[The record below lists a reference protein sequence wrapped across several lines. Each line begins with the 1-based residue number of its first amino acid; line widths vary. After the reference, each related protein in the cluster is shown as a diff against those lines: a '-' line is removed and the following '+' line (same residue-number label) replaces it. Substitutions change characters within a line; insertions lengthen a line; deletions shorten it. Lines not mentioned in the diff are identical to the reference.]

1 MRTLRNQ
8 NRRYERG
15 QTTILVVVSLA
26 IFLLAFVGL
35 ATDYANFWFN
45 RQAVQ
50 GAADATCQAAG
61 MDLYLY
67 AVGQQTA
74 NMHFIPGAT
83 AVSCNASPMPAPC
96 VIAKYN
102 GFDPT
107 LAANTVQMSF
117 PSTVPNPPPGGAP
130 TGVSYPYVK
139 VDVTTQV
146 PAYFTQIMTGKS
158 TVPVHASATC
168 GLGAPEGP
176 VPIVVLHPTMAD
188 AISMNGAQNSI
199 KVQGGPI
206 RSVQVNSSAAQAVS
220 LATIDLS
227 TAGPSNNGGDFAVFG
242 GPSSASQSG
251 GTVSFGTRPGSWI
264 YPASPIADPYR
275 NVAQPA
281 TKPGAGTTYVGCY
294 KGAGKCGTQSDCT
307 ADATLRGCYK
317 VNGCPD
323 PSGCTEYTAGSY
335 GPNGISVKNSTA
347 IFDPGLYWVE
357 GGLTLDSNSTVRT
370 STATGDGSGG
380 IMFYFSG
387 SPSGKCS
394 GTSHAALCIVANSG
408 SNGAVDPYYLNGAA
422 SGNGVPSRALQCPGG
437 GANPSGLPATI
448 GGNVLLGPCPG
459 TTGISGTYG
468 DPSGQYR
475 GFVFWQDRSSVGA
488 AQWQG
493 GGASLVSGFMYF
505 HQCNGDGS
513 GTEPCPTPPAAFNSS
528 FNLGGNPGSASYTL
542 GSIVTDSIATNGTPD
557 ITLILSPANAF
568 PLLNVYLLQ

>member
-281 TKPGAGTTYVGCY
+281 TEPGAGTTYVGCY

-380 IMFYFSG
+380 HDVLFLRQPVRQVFRNVACGPLHRGELGQQWRGG
-387 SPSGKCS
+387 SLLPEWMRPETVFLRVRYSVPEEAPSKW
-394 GTSHAALCIVANSG
+394 TA
-408 SNGAVDPYYLNGAA
+408 
-422 SGNGVPSRALQCPGG
+422 GNDWRQCPSRPL
-437 GANPSGLPATI
+437 SRH
-448 GGNVLLGPCPG
+448 
-459 TTGISGTYG
+459 TGISGTYG
-468 DPSGQYR
+468 DLQASIAGSSSGRIAHQWAPPSGRVVAHHSFR
-475 GFVFWQDRSSVGA
+475 GSCTFISAMEMVA
-488 AQWQG
+488 ARNHALHLPPRLTA
-493 GGASLVSGFMYF
+493 ASISAEIL
-505 HQCNGDGS
+505 
-513 GTEPCPTPPAAFNSS
+513 
-528 FNLGGNPGSASYTL
+528 GSACL
-542 GSIVTDSIATNGTPD
+542 RWAA
-557 ITLILSPANAF
+557 L
-568 PLLNVYLLQ
+568 